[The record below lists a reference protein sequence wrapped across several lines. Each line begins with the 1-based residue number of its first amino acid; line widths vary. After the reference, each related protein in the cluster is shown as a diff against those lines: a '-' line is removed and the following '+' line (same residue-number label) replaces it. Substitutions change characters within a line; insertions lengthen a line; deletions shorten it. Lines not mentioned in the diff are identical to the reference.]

1 MSIDTLNATA
11 PAVRIVT
18 EAEVDREAERLI
30 AATCARHNV
39 TRDNLKDEVIQ
50 NAARAARKKLEGER
64 DLANNPYYNL
74 YQQEKAAHAATSA
87 TLGAVKQNRTI
98 AAANDNYHHT
108 VTAERAREM
117 MGREE
122 WFMCTAAQKIQAMDI
137 EPKSVDMAQ
146 VRALFGRGADGIAA
160 VDFQKANPKRY
171 AALREVAKALN
182 IYGA

>member
-1 MSIDTLNATA
+1 MSVDTLDATA

-50 NAARAARKKLEGER
+50 DAARAAREKLEGER
-64 DLANNPYYNL
+64 DLANNPYFNL

-87 TLGAVKQNRTI
+87 TLGAVQQNRTI

-108 VTAERAREM
+108 VTADRARRL
-117 MGREE
+117 MGNTQ
-122 WFMCTAAQKIQAMDI
+122 WFMCTADQKIQAVDV
-137 EPKSVDMAQ
+137 EPQFVDKAQ
-146 VRALFGRGADGIAA
+146 VRALFGKNHDVAAA
-160 VDFQKANPKRY
+160 VDFAKANPKRY
-171 AALREVAKALN
+171 AALREVAKCLN